1 MNFNPKTIEERIMQI
16 LNRKPTTHQTF
27 EKLANHLT
35 TEFIKGSKNFIFD
48 AAVSIS
54 TGKSIKDELINST
67 LKNEIIF
74 YSDGLPSGILPPNSY
89 NFFINIF
96 VQHSKLKSHSRQAPK
111 F

>member
-16 LNRKPTTHQTF
+16 LNRKSMTHQTF

-35 TEFIKGSKNFIFD
+35 IEFIKGSKNFIFD

-74 YSDGLPSGILPPNSY
+74 YSDGLPSGILPPTV
-89 NFFINIF
+89 IIF
-96 VQHSKLKSHSRQAPK
+96 L
-111 F
+111 